1 VSRLLTPNTVKIDG
15 DLTARQHRL
24 AVTICPPTV
33 PMEASPAVCRIFGF
47 FDACVSPHEF
57 RTVSLLQRH
66 GGPDA
71 QSSVRGDGWGI
82 GSNRLAIIDLDGGNQ
97 PYTELDG
104 AILVVFNGEI
114 YNHRELRARLAKRG
128 YRFTDGCDGSVIP
141 ALYLEYNTSFCAHLD
156 GMYAVAIMDLR
167 GTPLLMLATDDSG
180 MKSLYYSWDPGH
192 GRLYFS
198 SEIPALLSF
207 PGVDPEPWL
216 PGLDAYLATKTPM
229 GEETTF
235 KNIRVLPPA
244 ALATLTRTA
253 GFQVSRRP
261 SPAPSC
267 QRVEFPAAGITVREV
282 LSEQVRRLLLADV
295 PISAITS
302 GGLDSSFVTAL
313 AAEAVPSLDTFN
325 IAYTGQWPADER
337 GFAAEVAKRSGTN
350 HHQVL
355 IDPATFPDLLAK
367 VVWHLG
373 QPNADPITLSTYA
386 LFEQV
391 RAAGFKVALTGDAA
405 DELFGG
411 YSRVKAAV
419 AAAPGVDWVAGY
431 VEALAA
437 IPSSLRERLYSAE
450 YRDYLVHQGS
460 AAARIA
466 AQLRESGTSRLE
478 AISDFEIGSRLPAYH
493 LRRVDHLS
501 MAHGVEAR
509 LPFCQPSVVR
519 LARSLPDKHKV
530 SGDQGKR
537 VLYAAARPYLPASV
551 LERPKQPF
559 TLPIVAM
566 LRDGQPLMTFARDVL
581 SSAQL
586 RREGLLDPLAVHGLL
601 AEQASRPSEQAAL
614 AVWSLLI
621 YTLWIDQFGV
631 GWSGAYPATNGRDPI
646 TLATS
651 AQHRIEVAR

>member
-1 VSRLLTPNTVKIDG
+1 
-15 DLTARQHRL
+15 
-24 AVTICPPTV
+24 
-33 PMEASPAVCRIFGF
+33 MEASPAVCRIFGF
-47 FDACVSPHEF
+47 FDAHVTPHEF
-57 RTVSLLQRH
+57 HSVSLLQRH

-71 QSSVRGDGWGI
+71 QSSVCGDDWGI

-114 YNHRELRARLAKRG
+114 YNHSELRARLLRQG
-128 YRFTDGCDGSVIP
+128 YRFTDTCDGSVIP
-141 ALYLEYNTSFCAHLD
+141 ALYLAYGTSLCAHLD
-156 GMYAVAIMDLR
+156 GMYAIAIMDLR
-167 GTPLLMLATDDSG
+167 EEPFLMLVTDDSG
-180 MKSLYYSWDPGH
+180 MKSLYYSWDPDQ

-207 PGVDPEPWL
+207 PDIDAQPWL
-216 PGLDAYLATKTPM
+216 PGLDAYLTTKTPL

-244 ALATLTRTA
+244 AIATLTRTA
-253 GFQVSRRP
+253 GLQVSRRD
-261 SPAPSC
+261 SCAPLC
-267 QRVEFPAAGITVREV
+267 RKMAFATAGTTVREV
-282 LSEQVRRLLLADV
+282 LGEQVRRLLLADV

-313 AAEAVPSLDTFN
+313 AAETVPSLDTFN
-325 IAYTGQWPADER
+325 IAYTGEWPADER
-337 GFAAEVAKRSGTN
+337 VFAAEVAGRSGTT

-355 IDPATFPDLLAK
+355 IDPVTFPDLLIK

-419 AAAPGVDWVAGY
+419 AAAPGVGWVDGY
-431 VEALAA
+431 VDALAA
-437 IPSSLRERLYSAE
+437 IPAGLRERLYSAE
-450 YRDYLVHQGS
+450 YRDYLVNRGC
-460 AAARIA
+460 AADRIA
-466 AQLRESGTSRLE
+466 AQLRESGRSRLE

-509 LPFCQPSVVR
+509 LPFCQRSVVR
-519 LARSLPDKHKV
+519 LARSLPEQHKV
-530 SGDQGKR
+530 LGDQGKR

-559 TLPIVAM
+559 TLPITAM
-566 LRDGQPLMTFARDVL
+566 LHDGQPLMTFARDVL
-581 SSAQL
+581 STAQL
-586 RREGLLDPLAVHGLL
+586 RRDGLLDPRAVHRLL

-621 YTLWIDQFGV
+621 YTLWTMQFGV
-631 GWSGAYPATNGRDPI
+631 VSSGAYPAGGPSPTISNPI
-646 TLATS
+646 TS
-651 AQHRIEVAR
+651 GRHRIEVAR

>member
-1 VSRLLTPNTVKIDG
+1 MEVS
-15 DLTARQHRL
+15 
-24 AVTICPPTV
+24 
-33 PMEASPAVCRIFGF
+33 SAVCRIFGF
-47 FDACVSPHEF
+47 FDARVTPQEF

-71 QSSVRGDGWGI
+71 QSSARGDDWGI

-97 PYTELDG
+97 PYAELDG

-114 YNHRELRARLAKRG
+114 YNHRELRTRLIKRG
-128 YRFTDGCDGSVIP
+128 YRFADSCDGSVLP
-141 ALYLEYNTSFCAHLD
+141 ALYLEYGTSLCAHLD
-156 GMYAVAIMDLR
+156 GMYAIAIMDLR
-167 GTPLLMLATDDSG
+167 DTPFLMLVTDGSG
-180 MKSLYYSWDPGH
+180 MKSLYYSWDPSR

-198 SEIPALLSF
+198 SELPALLSF
-207 PGVDPEPWL
+207 PGIDAQPWL
-216 PGLDAYLATKTPM
+216 PGLDAYLATKIPL

-235 KNIRVLPPA
+235 KNVRILPPA
-244 ALATLTRTA
+244 AIATLTRAA
-253 GFQVSRRP
+253 GFRVSRRD
-261 SPAPSC
+261 SPAPPTRKIDFST
-267 QRVEFPAAGITVREV
+267 VGATVREV
-282 LSEQVRRLLLADV
+282 LGEQVRRLLIADV

-302 GGLDSSFVTAL
+302 GGLDSSLVTAL

-325 IAYTGQWPADER
+325 IAYAGQWPADER
-337 GFAAEVAKRSGTN
+337 SFAAEVAQRCGTT

-355 IDPATFPDLLAK
+355 TDPATFPDLLAK

-419 AAAPGVDWVAGY
+419 ADPPGIGWVDGY

-437 IPSSLRERLYSAE
+437 IPTSLRVRLYSAE
-450 YRDYLVHQGS
+450 YRDYLVSRGS
-460 AAARIA
+460 AAGRIA
-466 AQLRESGTSRLE
+466 AQLRESGKSRLE
-478 AISDFEIGSRLPAYH
+478 AISDFELGSRLPAYH

-509 LPFCQPSVVR
+509 LPFCQPSVVQ
-519 LARSLPDKHKV
+519 LARSLPEEHKV
-530 SGDQGKR
+530 LGDQGKR

-551 LERPKQPF
+551 LRRPKQPF
-559 TLPIVAM
+559 TLPITAM
-566 LRDGQPLMTFARDVL
+566 LREGQPLMTFARDVL
-581 SSAQL
+581 SSAHL
-586 RREGLLDPLAVHGLL
+586 RRDGLLDPLAVQGVL
-601 AEQASRPSEQAAL
+601 AEQANRPSEQSAM

-621 YTLWIDQFGV
+621 YTLWLRQFSV
-631 GWSGAYPATNGRDPI
+631 ASSGAYLAAVGRDS
-646 TLATS
+646 TTS
-651 AQHRIEVAR
+651 PLRGIEVVR